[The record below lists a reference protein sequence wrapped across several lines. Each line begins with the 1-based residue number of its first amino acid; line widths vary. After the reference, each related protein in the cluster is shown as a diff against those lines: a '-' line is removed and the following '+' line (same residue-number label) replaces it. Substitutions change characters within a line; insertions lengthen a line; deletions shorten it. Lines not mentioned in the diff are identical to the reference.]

1 LISINKNN
9 QFRLNY
15 WRKLFYGLKIALSL
29 GILSYLISKINWSNS
44 FATIQQANYLWL
56 IFTLILKLSE
66 WLLLT
71 YKWNILLKI
80 RGIFIS
86 FHRLLAINMIGGFWG
101 LFLPSSLG
109 VDVVRG
115 YYLFK
120 SSSDKAKSAS
130 SIIIDRFF
138 AFFSLLIFV
147 GVALLFPANVF
158 LEFPLGNYI
167 IGFLLIIITCY
178 TIFQTNH
185 FSDFLIFVNRK
196 LKSNSV
202 VGKAINL
209 RTALL
214 EYTYITIA
222 WSFGI
227 YIPIIYYFIFC
238 PLIILILMVPISIG
252 GFGLREG
259 AFVAFFTKVGMQ
271 LEDAVIISLTSS
283 LITNFVTLFG
293 GVIYLFYKSEV
304 NTKNSNYSDNVTN
317 SEKVII
323 NWCYANRKI
332 FYQNFKRWLID
343 RSYGAFLR
351 LYLLCSTKRLPLT
364 GLITINIVFCRAP

>member
-1 LISINKNN
+1 MISINKNN

-214 EYTYITIA
+214 EYNKYPFTLFQSFIYALVIQIIRVITYITIA

-323 NWCYANRKI
+323 N
-332 FYQNFKRWLID
+332 
-343 RSYGAFLR
+343 
-351 LYLLCSTKRLPLT
+351 
-364 GLITINIVFCRAP
+364 